1 MSEELSHNVQKLVE
15 LSKQIADAKQ
25 DIKVLVAAEKSL
37 KELVKVNMQQ
47 EKIDTINLKK
57 GKIALKKSV
66 RKQGMNKKTV
76 TEGLRAYFK
85 DDEAQLK
92 DAIECILECCE
103 TKESTS
109 LSMTGLKEKTKD

>member
-15 LSKQIADAKQ
+15 LSKQIADAKA

-37 KELVKVNMQQ
+37 KELVKANMQQ

-76 TEGLRAYFK
+76 TEGLRTYFK
-85 DDEAQLK
+85 NDEEQLNG
-92 DAIECILECCE
+92 AIECILECCE

-109 LSMTGLKEKTKD
+109 LSMTGLKEKTQE